1 MRGSL
6 PQQRDS
12 LTDMLCS
19 LREDPTSPR
28 TGSDPAARLLPRTV
42 PARAHG
48 RVSAPQWSLSPRS
61 RASAPRQEPTFPR
74 RRPSPTPA
82 FPTARPPHPLQQ
94 ELAPASTGLG
104 LRPRRPSPPRSAALA
119 QAAPLSIA
127 PTLTSARRRFRPAAG
142 SHHRAEP
149 GRSAGQSRAAA
160 RAAQRVT
167 LPPARRAP
175 SRCARAGGTGAR
187 FESPARGDGD
197 RPGLR
202 CEGAGTAAAVWGLAV
217 GTSSLEGGPRS
228 GGWARAG
235 AHLGPGSKPWL
246 LGAGRGPR
254 VWGGYRGPCTPSPPW
269 LVGFTR
275 SPLGAQQKGASF
287 EVPQFIPLP
296 GDWPPKI

>member
-1 MRGSL
+1 MSGLRAPAAHLRGPKFLQLPQHRSVRYRGLRGSL

-28 TGSDPAARLLPRTV
+28 TGSDPAARLLPKTV

-61 RASAPRQEPTFPR
+61 RASAPRQKPTFPR

-217 GTSSLEGGPRS
+217 GTSSL
-228 GGWARAG
+228 
-235 AHLGPGSKPWL
+235 
-246 LGAGRGPR
+246 
-254 VWGGYRGPCTPSPPW
+254 
-269 LVGFTR
+269 
-275 SPLGAQQKGASF
+275 
-287 EVPQFIPLP
+287 
-296 GDWPPKI
+296 